1 MISAREL
8 TEKEYLATMSDGMKN
23 VTDTAERLT
32 DIWAYASQS
41 GVREVVSEYGFENRL
56 IEAVYENGGGSYQHV
71 LLYGVRKDTYAVI
84 VVDVRERAVFG
95 HYLLDLG
102 EKYGL

>member
-8 TEKEYLATMSDGMKN
+8 TEKEYLSTMSGGMKN

-41 GVREVVSEYGFENRL
+41 EVREVISEYGFENRL

-71 LLYGVRKDTYAVI
+71 LLYGVREDTYAVI
-84 VVDVRERAVFG
+84 VVDVREREVLG

>member
-8 TEKEYLATMSDGMKN
+8 TEKEYLATMSGGMKN

-41 GVREVVSEYGFENRL
+41 EVREVISEYGFENRL

-71 LLYGVRKDTYAVI
+71 LLYGVREDTYAVI
-84 VVDVRERAVFG
+84 VVDVREREVFG

>member
-8 TEKEYLATMSDGMKN
+8 TEKEYLDTMSGGMKN

-32 DIWAYASQS
+32 DIWAYASRS
-41 GVREVVSEYGFENRL
+41 GVREVISEYGFENKL

-71 LLYGVRKDTYAVI
+71 LLYGVREDTYAVI
-84 VVDVRERAVFG
+84 VVDVREREVFG

>member
-8 TEKEYLATMSDGMKN
+8 TEKEYLDTMSGGMKN

-41 GVREVVSEYGFENRL
+41 GVHEMISEYGFENKL

-71 LLYGVRKDTYAVI
+71 LLYGVREDTYAAI
-84 VVDVRERAVFG
+84 IVDVREREVFG

>member
-8 TEKEYLATMSDGMKN
+8 TEKEYLDTMSGGMKN

-41 GVREVVSEYGFENRL
+41 GVHEMIS
-56 IEAVYENGGGSYQHV
+56 
-71 LLYGVRKDTYAVI
+71 
-84 VVDVRERAVFG
+84 
-95 HYLLDLG
+95 
-102 EKYGL
+102 

>member
-8 TEKEYLATMSDGMKN
+8 TEKEYLDTMSGGMKN

-32 DIWAYASQS
+32 DIWTYASQN
-41 GVREVVSEYGFENRL
+41 GVHEMISEYGFENKL

-71 LLYGVRKDTYAVI
+71 LLYGVREDTYAVI
-84 VVDVRERAVFG
+84 VVDVRERDVFG

>member
-1 MISAREL
+1 MITAREL
-8 TEKEYLATMSDGMKN
+8 TEKEYLATMSGGMKN

-41 GVREVVSEYGFENRL
+41 EVREVISEYGFENRL

-71 LLYGVRKDTYAVI
+71 LLYGVREDTYAVI
-84 VVDVRERAVFG
+84 VVDVRGRAVFG

>member
-8 TEKEYLATMSDGMKN
+8 TEKEFLDTMSGGMKN

-41 GVREVVSEYGFENRL
+41 GVREMISEYGFENKL
-56 IEAVYENGGGSYQHV
+56 IEAVYENGVGSYQHV
-71 LLYGVRKDTYAVI
+71 LLYGVREDTYAVI
-84 VVDVRERAVFG
+84 VVDVREREVFG

>member
-1 MISAREL
+1 MITAREL
-8 TEKEYLATMSDGMKN
+8 TEKEFLATMSGGMKN

-41 GVREVVSEYGFENRL
+41 EVREVISEYGFENRL

-71 LLYGVRKDTYAVI
+71 LLYGVREDTYAVI
-84 VVDVRERAVFG
+84 VVDMREREVFG

>member
-8 TEKEYLATMSDGMKN
+8 TEKEYLDTMSGGMKN

-41 GVREVVSEYGFENRL
+41 GVREVISEYGFENKL

-71 LLYGVRKDTYAVI
+71 LLYGVRA
-84 VVDVRERAVFG
+84 
-95 HYLLDLG
+95 LLA
-102 EKYGL
+102 

>member
-1 MISAREL
+1 MISARKL

-41 GVREVVSEYGFENRL
+41 GVREVISEYGFENRL

-71 LLYGVRKDTYAVI
+71 LLYGVREDTYAVI
-84 VVDVRERAVFG
+84 VVDVRKRAVFG
-95 HYLLDLG
+95 HYLLDIG

>member
-8 TEKEYLATMSDGMKN
+8 TEKEYLATMSGGMKN

-41 GVREVVSEYGFENRL
+41 GAREVISEYGFENRL

-71 LLYGVRKDTYAVI
+71 LLYGVREDTYAVI
-84 VVDVRERAVFG
+84 VVDVREREVFG